1 VIDTIDFRVQPPYES
16 FLGLYFFRQRPGAD
30 DPLSRHGLAFGRKA
44 NRSYEDRSMST
55 FMDEL
60 DSAEI
65 AHAVI
70 VGQRAAR
77 RWGSVDNEDIAELV
91 RTHPDRF
98 SGFAGVD
105 GREPDAA
112 VQARRAIEDLGC
124 VGISVVPGWSEP
136 ALRDD
141 DPLLLRIYEVCAD
154 LGAPVVIT
162 SSHFIGP
169 DMDHARP
176 VHVQRAAL
184 AFPEVTFVIGHACWP
199 WTTQAV
205 ALAMRCP
212 NVYLMPEFYWYLP
225 EMPGAGDYVGAANTL
240 LRNRTLYSS
249 CYPSRGVGEALDHAK
264 GLPLASESIAPVFSG
279 NARRI
284 LGRP

>member
-1 VIDTIDFRVQPPYES
+1 MIDTIDFRVQPPYES